1 MVVDD
6 SPVQRDH
13 AAQLCRQLGIGLIYE
28 ACHGVE
34 ALEQLAMLR
43 LKPDVMLIDLHMPVM
58 DGVELITQLQD
69 KGWKIPMLV
78 VSSQQ
83 QGILNAV
90 QELSSTLGL
99 PMLESLHKPL
109 RQEQLESALQHYSQC
124 LKGNVLQ
131 SGPRQPL
138 PISTQDLCYAIDCE
152 HIDVH
157 YQPKVDIRTGLVR
170 GMEVLARWTHPSLGR
185 IPPDQFIA
193 LAEKEGLIFD
203 LALRVLRK
211 SIRQAAAWVH
221 MGFTPKLAIN
231 LSPLLLDNRGIVQE
245 ITSLLESSAI
255 SPSQAV
261 LEITESAGV
270 EQLGKVISG
279 LTRLR
284 LKGFGLSIDDYG
296 TGFSSMQQ
304 LALLPFSELKIDSN
318 LVHGAHQRRNLR
330 GDSGVGAGHGQAPGA
345 GLRGRRHRSH
355 GRLGLLQRCGC
366 AVGQGY
372 LIARPMPAQDIPAW
386 LRSNRARLPELR
398 LPPSPALAPALTP
411 LD

>member
-99 PMLESLHKPL
+99 PMLGSLPKPL

-138 PISTQDLCYAIDCE
+138 PISTQDLCHAIDCE

-270 EQLGKVISG
+270 EQLGKVIAG

-304 LALLPFSELKIDSN
+304 LALLPFSELKIDRN

-345 GLRGRRHRSH
+345 GLRGRRHRGH

-366 AVGQGY
+366 AVGLGY

-386 LRSNRARLPELR
+386 LRSHRARLPELR
-398 LPPSPALAPALTP
+398 LPHSPAMSPALTP